1 MINSPVYTGVF
12 VFTKKSLDIKIQEK
26 PVLNYQFITTNTALE
41 DVCKAA
47 SEVSQIALDT
57 EFVRIRTYYPHL
69 GLIQMYDGKQISL
82 IDPLTITEWTP
93 FVELLTNP
101 AVLKY
106 LHAGSE
112 DLEVF
117 SHQFGC
123 VPTPMIDTQVVAAF
137 LGYPISC
144 GFATLVEKYEHIALD
159 KSESRTD
166 WLARPL
172 TEKQC
177 QYASGDVFYLLPLAK
192 KLIAQAQEAGYM
204 DAIVD
209 ECEMIAERR
218 QETVSPELAYRDIG
232 NAWQLRG
239 QQLACLKML
248 AEWRLNQAR
257 ARDMALNFVVREEH
271 LWSVARYLPT
281 SLAELDALSLSGQE
295 IRCHGRRLLDFVAKA
310 KQIKDEDCPEPIGN
324 LIEQPNYKKAFKA
337 IKTVIQEVS
346 EGQRYNPEL
355 LASRRQI
362 NQLLNIHWKIKT
374 GEPELLSRWRKALL
388 AEKITAIL
396 AQYP

>member
-12 VFTKKSLDIKIQEK
+12 VFTKKSLDIKTQEK

-310 KQIKDEDCPEPIGN
+310 KQIKDKDCPEPIGN

>member
-12 VFTKKSLDIKIQEK
+12 VFTKKSLDIKTQEK

-374 GEPELLSRWRKALL
+374 GEPELLSRWRNALL

>member
-12 VFTKKSLDIKIQEK
+12 VFTKKSLDIKTQEK

-159 KSESRTD
+159 KSESRTG

-362 NQLLNIHWKIKT
+362 NQLLNIHWKIKK

>member
-12 VFTKKSLDIKIQEK
+12 VFTKKSLDIKTQEK

-271 LWSVARYLPT
+271 LWSVARYLPA

>member
-12 VFTKKSLDIKIQEK
+12 VFTKKSLDIKTQEK

-82 IDPLTITEWTP
+82 IDPLAITEWTP

>member
-12 VFTKKSLDIKIQEK
+12 VFTKKSLDIKTQEK

-101 AVLKY
+101 TVLKY

-324 LIEQPNYKKAFKA
+324 LIEQPNYKKVFKA

-362 NQLLNIHWKIKT
+362 NQLLNIHWKIKK

>member
-1 MINSPVYTGVF
+1 M
-12 VFTKKSLDIKIQEK
+12 
-26 PVLNYQFITTNTALE
+26 NYQFITTNTALE

-117 SHQFGC
+117 SHQFGR

>member
-101 AVLKY
+101 TVLKY

>member
-12 VFTKKSLDIKIQEK
+12 VFTKKSLDIKTQEK

-69 GLIQMYDGKQISL
+69 GLIQMFDGKQISL

>member
-82 IDPLTITEWTP
+82 IDPLAITEWTP

-281 SLAELDALSLSGQE
+281 FLAELDALSLSGQE

>member
-12 VFTKKSLDIKIQEK
+12 VFTKKSLDIKTQEK

-69 GLIQMYDGKQISL
+69 GLIQMFDGKQISL

-281 SLAELDALSLSGQE
+281 SLAELDALSISGQE

>member
-82 IDPLTITEWTP
+82 IDPLAITEWTP

>member
-12 VFTKKSLDIKIQEK
+12 VFTKKSLDIKTQEK

-177 QYASGDVFYLLPLAK
+177 QYASGDVFYLLLLAK

>member
-12 VFTKKSLDIKIQEK
+12 VFTKKSLDIKTQEK

-218 QETVSPELAYRDIG
+218 QETVSPELAYCDIG

>member
-12 VFTKKSLDIKIQEK
+12 VFTKKSLDIKTQEK

-362 NQLLNIHWKIKT
+362 NQLLNIHWKIKS

>member
-12 VFTKKSLDIKIQEK
+12 VFTKKSLDIKTQEK

-310 KQIKDEDCPEPIGN
+310 KQIKDENCPEPIGN

>member
-1 MINSPVYTGVF
+1 M
-12 VFTKKSLDIKIQEK
+12 
-26 PVLNYQFITTNTALE
+26 NYQFITTNTALE

-123 VPTPMIDTQVVAAF
+123 VPTSMIDTQVVAAF

>member
-12 VFTKKSLDIKIQEK
+12 VFTKKSLDIKTQEK

-218 QETVSPELAYRDIG
+218 QETVSPELAYRDID

>member
-12 VFTKKSLDIKIQEK
+12 VFTKKSLDIKTQEK

-271 LWSVARYLPT
+271 LWSVARHLPT

>member
-12 VFTKKSLDIKIQEK
+12 VFTKKSLDIKTQEK

-271 LWSVARYLPT
+271 LWSVARYLPS

-362 NQLLNIHWKIKT
+362 NQLLNIHWKIKK

>member
-12 VFTKKSLDIKIQEK
+12 VFTKKSLDIKTQEK

-192 KLIAQAQEAGYM
+192 KLIAQAQEAGYV

>member
-12 VFTKKSLDIKIQEK
+12 VFTKKSLDIKTQEK

-192 KLIAQAQEAGYM
+192 KLIAQAQEVGYM

>member
-12 VFTKKSLDIKIQEK
+12 VFTKKSLDIKTQEK

-374 GEPELLSRWRKALL
+374 GESELLSRWRKALL

-396 AQYP
+396 AQYS

>member
-12 VFTKKSLDIKIQEK
+12 VFTKKSLDIKTQEK

-374 GEPELLSRWRKALL
+374 GEPELLSGWRKALL

>member
-1 MINSPVYTGVF
+1 M
-12 VFTKKSLDIKIQEK
+12 
-26 PVLNYQFITTNTALE
+26 NYQFITTNTALE

-324 LIEQPNYKKAFKA
+324 LIEQSNYKKAFKA